1 MSKTLMIQGTTSF
14 AGKSFLVM
22 SLCKIFADKGYK
34 VAPFK
39 AQNTSL
45 NSSVTKDGK
54 EIARAQALQALA
66 AGVEPAV
73 EMNPILI
80 KPKGESRSQ
89 LVVNGKPL
97 RDIEARKYYEE
108 FVLTQGMQ
116 VIKKAF
122 KKLERKYELII
133 IEGAGSPAEI
143 NLYEQDV
150 ANMKIAELAN
160 APVILTAD
168 IERGGVFASIYGTLN
183 LLKEEHRERVKGLVI
198 NKFRGDEEILKPGIE
213 MIQELT
219 GKPVLGVIPFIKDL
233 QLPDEDSVSLAL
245 QQPMQRGSLDVAV
258 IRLPRISNFTDF
270 DPLIYEGLNVRYVER
285 AEQLGQQDA
294 VILPGTK
301 NTVED
306 LLWLKER
313 GFEEKIKA
321 LHVPVIGICGGY
333 QILGKRIID
342 SGIESRKGVFK
353 GLGLLDVETRFEKFK
368 KKTEQV
374 EGKIIASHGIFITA
388 KGKKISGYE
397 IHMGKTTLGKNA
409 TPIFN
414 IKGKREGATDSA
426 GLVVGTYLHGLFD
439 SPSFRKSF
447 IEFIQFRSRKKKS
460 QAARSADVREAWM
473 RSIKRAAQVVRNS
486 VDMRAI
492 KKIIEAQD
500 E

>member
-1 MSKTLMIQGTTSF
+1 MSKTLMIQATASF

-22 SLCKIFADKGYK
+22 SLCRIFADKGYK

-45 NSSVTKDGK
+45 NSFVTKDGK
-54 EIARAQALQALA
+54 EIARAQALQAFA
-66 AGVEPAV
+66 AGIEPAV

-108 FVLTQGMQ
+108 FALTQGMQ

-122 KKLERKYELII
+122 KKLEKSYELII

-143 NLYEQDV
+143 NLYEQDI
-150 ANMKIAELAN
+150 ANMRIAELAN
-160 APVILTAD
+160 APVILAAD
-168 IERGGVFASIYGTLN
+168 IERGGVFANIYGTLN
-183 LLKEEHRERVKGLVI
+183 LLKEKHRRRVKGLII

-213 MIQELT
+213 MIQKLT
-219 GKPVLGVIPFIKDL
+219 KKPVLGVIPFIKDL
-233 QLPDEDSVSLAL
+233 QLPGEDSVSLAV
-245 QQPMQRGSLDVAV
+245 QKSGASLDIAV
-258 IRLPRISNFTDF
+258 IKFPRISNFTDF
-270 DPLIYEGLNVRYVER
+270 DPLVYEGLNVRYVES
-285 AEQLGQQDA
+285 ADELEQSNA

-313 GFEEKIKA
+313 GFEEKIKT
-321 LHVPVIGICGGY
+321 LKVPIIGICGGY
-333 QILGKRIID
+333 QMLGRRIID
-342 SGIESRKGVFK
+342 RGIESRKGVFR

-368 KKTEQV
+368 KKTKQV
-374 EGKIIASHGIFITA
+374 EGKIIASHGIFSGA
-388 KGKKISGYE
+388 EGAKISGYE
-397 IHMGKTTLGKNA
+397 IHMGETTLGKRA
-409 TPIFN
+409 KPIFD
-414 IKGKREGATDSA
+414 IKGKKEGATDSS
-426 GLVVGTYLHGLFD
+426 GLVFGTYLHGVFD
-439 SPSFRKSF
+439 SPSLR
-447 IEFIQFRSRKKKS
+447 EFFVRFVQKNKRKKRRGNV
-460 QAARSADVREAWM
+460 QEIWM
-473 RSIKRAAQVVRNS
+473 RSIERAAQIVQGS
-486 VDMRAI
+486 LDMRAV